1 MAISAEVGQAYPLI
15 GNWKVE
21 PQGQLKYQYLNLNS
35 FRDDVSGVSGT
46 SYSVGQARAG
56 MRVFSEATKLQAIKP
71 YFSADVVHQLG
82 QNPQVTIDTASLR
95 PEFTKTYWQDGAGVT
110 AKVNNNV
117 DIYADIKYQ
126 RAFDGKMD
134 GYAGNLGVK
143 IGF

>member
-1 MAISAEVGQAYPLI
+1 MALSAEVGQAYPI
-15 GNWKVE
+15 VGNWKVE
-21 PQGQLKYQYLNLNS
+21 PQGQLKYQYLNLSGFSDN
-35 FRDDVSGVSGT
+35 VSGVSGT

-56 MRVFSEATKLQAIKP
+56 MRIFSEATPQRAIKP

-95 PEFTKTYWQDGAGVT
+95 PEFTKTYWQGGAGVT
-110 AKVNNNV
+110 AKVNDRV
-117 DIYADIKYQ
+117 DIYADVKYQ

-143 IGF
+143 VSF